1 MASSV
6 CESSYTSYTARYCA
20 TLLVLACLCSW
31 PALLIAQHVFMSWV
45 ANCWHFTVAVAVL
58 LFLISISSGAKDE
71 KRETRGEGRG
81 ARNIVTGFAHLW
93 NRISSGR
100 THMPFWHSAH
110 RPCVHYAAYLVAF
123 SCRCPYPD
131 ILILNLNSSPRRG
144 ALNLTYG
151 HEYAFACECVC
162 VCTCYSHVRRAKTK
176 QRDEKDDGKDTQT
189 RIFRCVREREKQR
202 DSEREGAGAWAS
214 RHVLGCCC
222 PPPRT
227 ASIPLW
233 RSPTL
238 ILATREQ
245 VLLSFSR
252 ACVRMR
258 RRVSVWNGVCV
269 CQPLCAWPQQVLL
282 PVVVT
287 AIAFSLPPPI
297 H

>member
-1 MASSV
+1 M
-6 CESSYTSYTARYCA
+6 
-20 TLLVLACLCSW
+20 LLAC
-31 PALLIAQHVFMSWV
+31 PAYRATCVHVLGRQLLTFYSCGRCAALSYQHQQRSK
-45 ANCWHFTVAVAVL
+45 
-58 LFLISISSGAKDE
+58 GRE
-71 KRETRGEGRG
+71 KRDERREGRG

-189 RIFRCVREREKQR
+189 RIFRCVRERER
-202 DSEREGAGAWAS
+202 SREIAREREREHGQADMCSAAVALPLAPHPFRFGALPLSSSQHVSKCYCPFRVRVCGCDGACLCKMEC
-214 RHVLGCCC
+214 VCVNL
-222 PPPRT
+222 
-227 ASIPLW
+227 
-233 RSPTL
+233 
-238 ILATREQ
+238 
-245 VLLSFSR
+245 
-252 ACVRMR
+252 CVRDINR
-258 RRVSVWNGVCV
+258 CY
-269 CQPLCAWPQQVLL
+269 CQLL
-282 PVVVT
+282 
-287 AIAFSLPPPI
+287 
-297 H
+297 

>member
-1 MASSV
+1 MCSCPVLPTVDILQLRSLCCSFLSASAA
-6 CESSYTSYTARYCA
+6 EQRTR
-20 TLLVLACLCSW
+20 
-31 PALLIAQHVFMSWV
+31 
-45 ANCWHFTVAVAVL
+45 
-58 LFLISISSGAKDE
+58 KE
-71 KRETRGEGRG
+71 RRETRGEGRG

-131 ILILNLNSSPRRG
+131 ILILNLNSSPKRG

-189 RIFRCVREREKQR
+189 RIFRFVREREKQR

-227 ASIPLW
+227 ASITLW

-258 RRVSVWNGVCV
+258 RRVSV
-269 CQPLCAWPQQVLL
+269 
-282 PVVVT
+282 
-287 AIAFSLPPPI
+287 
-297 H
+297 